1 MPKLSHKL
9 TQYLFALCKVSIL
22 ILICYVIYK
31 RLFLSEQLSFQAFL
45 EAIFSTN
52 IFTFKT
58 LSILLLFTVL
68 NWFFEIK
75 KWQILVTVVKNI
87 NFVEGLKQALSSHAT
102 TLFTPMRAG
111 EYGVKALYFRKEKR
125 AKILKLNLLGNIFQ
139 MTVTTIFGIL
149 GSLYLLK
156 QFYTEWL
163 NYGLAILALLIVLFT
178 VALVFKRTSRLKILW
193 TTEGFSA
200 QLKRRTFAL
209 CLMRYLLFSHQ
220 FYVLLLLF
228 KIDVDYATAMSM
240 ISAMYLLSS
249 LIPVLSLFDVVLKGG
264 IAVMLFGLVEVD
276 EILILVIST
285 LMWLFNT
292 VFPAVL
298 GSVILLFQKS
308 KRYHKPSLNISES

>member
-1 MPKLSHKL
+1 M
-9 TQYLFALCKVSIL
+9 IL
-22 ILICYVIYK
+22 IGYVIYK

-75 KWQILVTVVKNI
+75 KWQILVTAVKNI

-111 EYGVKALYFRKEKR
+111 EYGVKALYFNKEKR

-156 QFYTEWL
+156 QFYAEVL

-178 VALVFKRTSRLKILW
+178 VALVFKWTSMLKMLW
-193 TTEGFSA
+193 ATEGFSA

-209 CLMRYLLFSHQ
+209 CLMRYFLFSHQ

-308 KRYHKPSLNISES
+308 KRYYKPTLNISES